1 MGLSNGDR
9 ETSMSEEQLI
19 YARVLAVGVQLAF
32 ALLAVGAL
40 AYFSGVLEPAVPPP
54 ELPRLWMLSASGY
67 LNATG
72 IPRGWGWISMLARG
86 DMLPLAGIALLAGAS
101 VPCLL
106 ALIPG
111 YADRRDWVYLGIT
124 LALIGVLVLAGAG
137 VFGAH

>member
-1 MGLSNGDR
+1 MGLSGGDR
-9 ETSMSEEQLI
+9 ETFMSGEQLL

-32 ALLAVGAL
+32 ALLALGAL
-40 AYFSGVLEPAVPPP
+40 AYFSGMLEPAVPPS
-54 ELPRLWMLSASGY
+54 ELPRLWTLSASGF

-72 IPRGWGWISMLARG
+72 IPGGWGWISMLGRG
-86 DMLPLAGIALLAGAS
+86 DMLPLGGIALMAGIS

-111 YADRRDWVYLGIT
+111 YANRRDWVYLGIT
-124 LALIGVLVLAGAG
+124 VALIGVLMLAGAG